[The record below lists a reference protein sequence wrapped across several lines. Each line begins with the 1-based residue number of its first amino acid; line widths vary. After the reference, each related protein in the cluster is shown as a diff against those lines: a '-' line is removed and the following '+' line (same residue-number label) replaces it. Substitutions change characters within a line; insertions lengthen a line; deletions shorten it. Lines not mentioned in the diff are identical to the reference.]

1 VRDIL
6 TAFAAAMI
14 VLILAALVG
23 PMMVDWN
30 AQRALVER
38 ELSAVLGQRVRVS
51 GTIDV
56 RLLPTPVLDLKGVSF
71 GELADRP
78 VFSADG
84 LSLEIAP
91 VSLLKGEVQIIDA
104 RLEAGRF
111 DLRYDRTGGL
121 SLMAG
126 SGATGLAPI
135 AADRPVA
142 VEHFV
147 VTRSTLL
154 VDDGIGGSGFI
165 LTGLELDVQAAT
177 LAGPWRISGRGA
189 LDGHPVDLRL
199 ATSSPEADG
208 SVRLG
213 LSVTEQ
219 RGRSLAF
226 DGRYWSGQN
235 KIDGQLTIS
244 ARYDLQT
251 ATGNE
256 ARQWT
261 ATTHV
266 AGLGR
271 HFDFDGLEIDGGPDT
286 GLKANG
292 SGTFDLT
299 GQPLLQLDLSSRTLD
314 LDFPVA
320 GKAGGARLPEI
331 MKAWLGALQPAS
343 GVGRSPSPVTTQLRY
358 QTQSLTLGS
367 ESLRDLALGLEIG
380 PRGGKLTELSVGLP
394 GRSQLSAKGDIG
406 KVSDLRFSG
415 PVQWQVDDPTRF
427 AQWFSGRSAGGEQEG
442 VAAKEAAAFRP
453 LGSLRKIQFDGEV
466 TLETGVFAS
475 RIKMLTL
482 DQSSLAGFVRFTP
495 GDGNQRPRLE
505 AQIAS
510 ERLTV
515 DDLPD
520 LSPLALALGSSDLV
534 LAIEARAIRVG
545 GETATGRLTA
555 SIFGDANGFRVD
567 RLDYNDGNETRLT
580 GGGRLS
586 EEGGTLSLHIDAR
599 RLRMLAALFG
609 RFLPPDLS
617 YAVLRRADEW
627 VPLSLDLTID
637 QAATRGARQRLSLSG
652 RAAGTQVAMTGDMPA
667 AKGLAGFKGTVSLDH
682 SSFPVLLRQLG
693 LAVPVL
699 VAPETGRIAA
709 EIDLAASR
717 YAVRFLMPNMTL
729 AADLGRQNGEMS
741 GKMVLNGADLAPLVQ
756 SLGLSG
762 QSGKPWPVELSGPIR
777 LGEGRFSFGPVT
789 GSVAGA
795 ALGGEL
801 AILTEDNRV
810 EGTLLL
816 DRLSLTDIL
825 PLALGT
831 LAPPSPG
838 SLWPSAR
845 FAAAPTAAVD
855 SSIALRL
862 KSFDF
867 GAGVEARDA
876 VLRLT
881 RDNDQFGLALEQAAL
896 AEGQASG
903 LMRVKREGGRAG
915 VTAHLALRN
924 SDWTTL
930 SGVDSGLAGRLDL
943 DLDLGAAGDSIADLV
958 SHTSGA
964 GKLVW
969 RDGRIA
975 ALDPDAVLRVIAA
988 NHAIPEPLR
997 LKAELLQELKAAPF
1011 RFRLA
1016 EAPLTVTDGLAR
1028 LSLIHMAGQ
1037 VNEGSGVPT
1046 LQASGQ
1052 FDLRNPQWEAKASLL
1067 VPAPKGWK
1075 GPAPELLVQ
1084 LRQSVGAAVERDIN
1098 ISAIFAA
1105 LTMRAVDAEAEK
1117 LIDGPKKQ

>member
-1 VRDIL
+1 MRDIL

-51 GTIDV
+51 GAIDL

-84 LSLEIAP
+84 LTLEIAP
-91 VSLLKGEVQIIDA
+91 ASLLKGEVQIIDA

-111 DLRYDRTGGL
+111 DLRYDKQGGL
-121 SLMAG
+121 SLMGGAG
-126 SGATGLAPI
+126 AVAPF

-147 VTRSTLL
+147 ITRSTLL
-154 VDDGIGGSGFI
+154 VDDGAGGSGFI

-189 LDGHPVDLRL
+189 LDGRPVDLRF
-199 ATSSPEADG
+199 ASSSPEPDG

-213 LSVTEQ
+213 LSVAEQ
-219 RGRSLAF
+219 RGRSLSF
-226 DGRYWSGQN
+226 DGRYWSQHN
-235 KIDGQLTIS
+235 KIDGQLTVS
-244 ARYDLQT
+244 ARYDLQS
-251 ATGNE
+251 AGAME
-256 ARQWT
+256 SRQWT
-261 ATTHV
+261 AASHV
-266 AGLGR
+266 TGLGR

-286 GLKANG
+286 GLKA
-292 SGTFDLT
+292 SGTGTLDLT
-299 GQPLLQLDLSSRTLD
+299 AQPLLQLDLNSRTLD

-320 GKAGGARLPEI
+320 GKTGGARLPEI
-331 MKAWLGALQPAS
+331 VAAWVGALQPAS
-343 GVGRSPSPVTTQLRY
+343 GASRPVQSLTSQLRY
-358 QTQSLTLGS
+358 QTQSLMLGS
-367 ESLRDLALGLEIG
+367 ENLRDLVLALEFG
-380 PRGGKLTELSVGLP
+380 PRGGKLVDLGVGLP
-394 GRSQLSAKGDIG
+394 GRSQLTAKGDIG
-406 KVSDLRFSG
+406 TLGDLRFSG
-415 PVQWQVDDPTRF
+415 PVQWQVEDPTRF
-427 AQWFSGRSAGGEQEG
+427 AQWFSGRSGGEPDG
-442 VAAKEAAAFRP
+442 VTAKDTAVFRP
-453 LGSLRKIQFDGEV
+453 FGSLRKIQFDGEV
-466 TLETGVFAS
+466 TLESGVYAS
-475 RIKMLTL
+475 RIKTLTL

-495 GDGNQRPRLE
+495 GDGTQRPRLE

-510 ERLTV
+510 DRLTV

-520 LSPLALALGSSDLV
+520 LSPLAMGLGTSDLV
-534 LAIEARAIRVG
+534 LAIEARSIRVG

-586 EEGGTLSLHIDAR
+586 EQGGTLSLHIDAR

-617 YAVLRRADEW
+617 TAVLRRADEW

-637 QAATRGARQRLSLSG
+637 QSATKGARQRLSLSG
-652 RAAGTQVAMTGDMPA
+652 RAAGTQIAMSGDMPA

-682 SSFPVLLRQLG
+682 QSFPVLLRQLG

-709 EIDLAASR
+709 EIDLAAAR
-717 YAVRFLMPNMTL
+717 YSVRFLMPNMTL
-729 AADLGRQNGEMS
+729 SADLNRQNGEMS
-741 GKMVLNGADLAPLVQ
+741 GGMKLSGADLAPLVQ

-762 QSGKPWPVELSGPIR
+762 QADRPWPVDLSGQIKVSD
-777 LGEGRFSFGPVT
+777 GRFSFGPVT

-795 ALGGEL
+795 TLGGD
-801 AILTEDNRV
+801 ITIITEDNRV
-810 EGTLLL
+810 EGTLVL
-816 DRLSLTDIL
+816 DRLALSDVL
-825 PLALGT
+825 PLALGPM
-831 LAPPSPG
+831 PPSSSG
-838 SLWPSAR
+838 SLWSSAR
-845 FAAAPTAAVD
+845 FGAAPNAAVE
-855 SSIALRL
+855 SAIGLRL
-862 KSFDF
+862 KTFDL
-867 GAGVEARDA
+867 GAGVEARDV

-881 RDNDQFGLALEQAAL
+881 RDNDQFGLALEQAGL
-896 AEGQASG
+896 ADGQATG
-903 LMRVKREGGRAG
+903 LLRLKREGGRVG
-915 VTAHLALRN
+915 VTAHMALRN

-930 SGVDSGLAGRLDL
+930 SGVDSGLAGRVDL
-943 DLDLGAAGDSIADLV
+943 DVDLGAAGDSIADLV
-958 SHTSGA
+958 SHSSGA

-988 NHAIPEPLR
+988 NQAIPEPLK
-997 LKAELLQELKAAPF
+997 LKAELAQELKAAPF
-1011 RFRLA
+1011 RFKQT
-1016 EAPLTVTDGLAR
+1016 EVPLTLTDGMVR
-1028 LSLIHMAGQ
+1028 MSLIQMAGLVDQ
-1037 VNEGSGVPT
+1037 GAGVPT

-1067 VPAPKGWK
+1067 VPPPKGWK
-1075 GPAPELLVQ
+1075 GPAPELLIQ
-1084 LRQSVGAAVERDIN
+1084 HRQQVGAGLERDLN
-1098 ISAIFAA
+1098 ISALFAA

>member
-1 VRDIL
+1 MRDIL

-14 VLILAALVG
+14 VLILAALAG
-23 PMMVDWN
+23 PMLVDWN

-51 GTIDV
+51 GAIDV

-84 LSLEIAP
+84 LTLEIAP
-91 VSLLKGEVQIIDA
+91 ASLLKGEVQIIDA

-111 DLRYDRTGGL
+111 DLRYDRQGGL
-121 SLMAG
+121 SLMG
-126 SGATGLAPI
+126 GAVSTPLAM
-135 AADRPVA
+135 DRPVA
-142 VEHFV
+142 VEHFAI
-147 VTRSTLL
+147 TRSTLL
-154 VDDGIGGSGFI
+154 IDDGVGGSGFI

-199 ATSSPEADG
+199 ATSSPEPDG
-208 SVRLG
+208 SVRVG
-213 LSVTEQ
+213 LSVAEQ
-219 RGRSLAF
+219 RGRSLSF
-226 DGRYWSGQN
+226 DGRYWSQHN
-235 KIDGQLTIS
+235 KIDGQVS
-244 ARYDLQT
+244 VGARYELQSVGT
-251 ATGNE
+251 IE

-261 ATTHV
+261 ATSHV
-266 AGLGR
+266 TGLGR

-292 SGTFDLT
+292 TGVFDLT
-299 GQPLLQLDLSSRTLD
+299 GQPLLQLDVSSRTLD

-320 GKAGGARLPEI
+320 GKAGGARLPDI
-331 MKAWLGALQPAS
+331 VKAWMDALQPA
-343 GVGRSPSPVTTQLRY
+343 GGPRQAVNPVTTRLRY

-367 ESLRDLALGLEIG
+367 ENLRDLVLALDIG

-406 KVSDLRFSG
+406 HLNDLRFSG

-427 AQWFSGRSAGGEQEG
+427 AQWISGRSGGEQDG
-442 VAAKEAAAFRP
+442 VTGKETAAFRP

-466 TLETGVFAS
+466 TLESGVFAS

-495 GDGNQRPRLE
+495 GDDRQRPRLE

-510 ERLTV
+510 ERLTI

-520 LSPLALALGSSDLV
+520 LSPLAMTLGSSDLV

-567 RLDYNDGNETRLT
+567 RLDYNDGNDTRMT

-617 YAVLRRADEW
+617 NAVLRRADEW
-627 VPLSLDLTID
+627 VPLSLDLAID
-637 QAATRGARQRLSLSG
+637 QSATRGARQRLSLSG
-652 RAAGTQVAMTGDMPA
+652 RAAGTQIAMTGDMPA
-667 AKGLAGFKGTVSLDH
+667 AKGFAGFKGTVSLDH

-709 EIDLAASR
+709 DIDLAASR

-729 AADLGRQNGEMS
+729 AADLNRQNGAMAGTMTLS
-741 GKMVLNGADLAPLVQ
+741 GADLAPLVQ

-762 QSGKPWPVELSGPIR
+762 QSERPWPVDLSGPIR
-777 LGEGRFSFGPVT
+777 LGEGRFGFGPVT

-795 ALGGEL
+795 ALGGDI
-801 AILTEDNRV
+801 AIITEDNRV
-810 EGTLLL
+810 EGTLVL
-816 DRLSLTDIL
+816 DRLALSDVL
-825 PLALGT
+825 PLALGP
-831 LAPPSPG
+831 LAPPVAG
-838 SLWPSAR
+838 SLWSGAR
-845 FAAAPTAAVD
+845 FAAAPDAAVE
-855 SSIALRL
+855 SAIGLRL

-867 GAGVEARDA
+867 GAGVEGRDV
-876 VLRLT
+876 VLRMT

-903 LMRVKREGGRAG
+903 QLRLKREGGRVG
-915 VTAHLALRN
+915 LTAHLALRN

-930 SGVDSGLAGRLDL
+930 SGVESGLAGRVDL

-958 SHTSGA
+958 SHSSGA

-975 ALDPDAVLRVIAA
+975 ALDPEAVLRVIAA
-988 NHAIPEPLR
+988 NQAIPEPLK

-1011 RFRLA
+1011 RFKQA
-1016 EAPLTVTDGLAR
+1016 EAPLTLTDGMVR

-1037 VNEGSGVPT
+1037 VNEGAAVPT

-1052 FDLRNPQWEAKASLL
+1052 FDLRNPLWEAKASLL
-1067 VPAPKGWK
+1067 VPQPKGWK

-1084 LRQSVGAAVERDIN
+1084 LRQSVGAGLERDIN
-1098 ISAIFAA
+1098 ISALFAA

>member
-1 VRDIL
+1 LRDIL

-23 PMMVDWN
+23 PMMVDWS
-30 AQRALVER
+30 AQRLLVER

-51 GTIDV
+51 GAIDV

-71 GELADRP
+71 GELADNP

-84 LSLEIAP
+84 LTLEISPA
-91 VSLLKGEVQIIDA
+91 SMLKGEVQIIDA

-111 DLRYDRTGGL
+111 DLRYDKQGGL
-121 SLMAG
+121 SLKGG
-126 SGATGLAPI
+126 SGALSLAPI
-135 AADRPVA
+135 AAHRPVA
-142 VEHFV
+142 VEHFAI
-147 VTRSTLL
+147 TRSTLL
-154 VDDGIGGSGFI
+154 VDDGVGGAGFI

-199 ATSSPEADG
+199 ATSSPESDG

-213 LSVTEQ
+213 FSIAEE
-219 RGRSLAF
+219 RGRSMSF
-226 DGRYWSGQN
+226 DGRYWSQLN
-235 KIDGQLTIS
+235 KFDGQLTLGG
-244 ARYDLQT
+244 RYNLQNVGGIET
-251 ATGNE
+251 
-256 ARQWT
+256 RQWT
-261 ATTHV
+261 ATSHMV
-266 AGLGR
+266 GVGR
-271 HFDFDGLEIDGGPDT
+271 HFDFDGLEIDGGADT

-292 SGTFDLT
+292 TGVFDLT
-299 GQPLLQLDLSSRTLD
+299 GQPLLQLDLSSRALD
-314 LDFPVA
+314 MDFPVA
-320 GKAGGARLPEI
+320 GKEGGARLPDIVE
-331 MKAWLGALQPAS
+331 AWLGAFQSAN
-343 GVGRSPSPVTTQLRY
+343 GAGRTVNPVTTRLRY

-367 ESLRDLALGLEIG
+367 ENLRDLVLALDIG
-380 PRGGKLTELSVGLP
+380 PRGGKLTELNVILP

-406 KVSDLRFSG
+406 SLSDLRFSG
-415 PVQWQVDDPTRF
+415 PLQWQVDDPTRF
-427 AQWFSGRSAGGEQEG
+427 AQWFSGRSAGSKQEG
-442 VAAKEAAAFRP
+442 VTGKEAAAFRP

-466 TLETGVFAS
+466 TLESGVFAS

-482 DQSSLAGFVRFTP
+482 DQSSMAGFVRFTP
-495 GDGNQRPRLE
+495 GDGIQRPRLE

-520 LSPLALALGSSDLV
+520 LSPLSMALGSSDLV

-567 RLDYNDGNETRLT
+567 RLDYNDGNETRMT

-586 EEGGTLSLHIDAR
+586 EEGGTLSLHIEAR

-609 RFLPPDLS
+609 RFMPADLS
-617 YAVLRRADEW
+617 NAVLRRADEW

-637 QAATRGARQRLSLSG
+637 QSASRGARQRLSLSG
-652 RAAGTQVAMTGDMPA
+652 RAAGTQIAMTGDMPA
-667 AKGLAGFKGTVSLDH
+667 AKGFSGFKGTVSLDH

-709 EIDLAASR
+709 EIDLASSR
-717 YAVRFLMPNMTL
+717 YAVRFLMPNVIL
-729 AADLGRQNGEMS
+729 AADLNRQNGELA
-741 GKMVLNGADLAPLVQ
+741 GKMTLKGADLAPLVQ

-762 QSGKPWPVELSGPIR
+762 QSRRPWPVDLSGPIR
-777 LGEGRFSFGPVT
+777 LSEGRFGFGPVA

-795 ALGGEL
+795 ALGGDI

-810 EGTLLL
+810 EGTLIL
-816 DRLSLTDIL
+816 DRLSLADVL
-825 PLALGT
+825 PLALGPI
-831 LAPPSPG
+831 LPPNPG
-838 SLWPSAR
+838 SLWSSAR
-845 FAAAPTAAVD
+845 FAAAPNAAVE
-855 SSIALRL
+855 SAIGLQL

-867 GAGVEARDA
+867 GAGVEATN
-876 VLRLT
+876 VMLRLT
-881 RDNDQFGLALEQAAL
+881 RDNDYFGLALEKASMAD
-896 AEGQASG
+896 GQANG
-903 LMRVKREGGRAG
+903 MLRLKREGGRVG
-915 VTAHLALRN
+915 MTAHLTLQN
-924 SDWTTL
+924 SDWTGL
-930 SGVDSGLAGRLDL
+930 AGSESGLAGRVDL

-958 SHTSGA
+958 SHNSGG

-975 ALDPDAVLRVIAA
+975 ALEPEAVLRVIAA
-988 NHAIPEPLR
+988 NQAIPEPMK
-997 LKAELLQELKAAPF
+997 LKAELLDELKSGPF
-1011 RFRLA
+1011 RFKQA
-1016 EAPLTVTDGLAR
+1016 EAPLTVTDGVVR
-1028 LSLIHMAGQ
+1028 LSLINMAGPAK
-1037 VNEGSGVPT
+1037 EGSAVST

-1084 LRQSVGAAVERDIN
+1084 HRQSVGAGIERDIN

-1117 LIDGPKKQ
+1117 LIEAPKKQ